1 MYASDLIFS
10 VFTMVLPETET
21 KVTAAFFNLF
31 FKYKWEFNAKVT
43 TLLSEYIH

>member
-21 KVTAAFFNLF
+21 KVTAAFFKMF
-31 FKYKWEFNAKVT
+31 F
-43 TLLSEYIH
+43 